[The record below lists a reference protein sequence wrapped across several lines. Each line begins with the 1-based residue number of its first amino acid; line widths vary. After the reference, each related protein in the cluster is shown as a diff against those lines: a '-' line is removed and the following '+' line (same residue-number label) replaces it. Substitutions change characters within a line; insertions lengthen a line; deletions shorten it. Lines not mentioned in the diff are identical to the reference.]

1 MKSSEQTNPLSI
13 VMLVASLPP
22 LPAGGAEMQALM
34 LGKTLMESGHEVIFI
49 TPGKGKVKGVSI
61 NEGMQV
67 YRPHSFVNICFDWLA
82 GIKKK
87 NTRQVLKIEYNDNEE
102 TTNIIATKVGWP
114 TILYYNIFFWQCL
127 WLLWPKRKK
136 IDILHAHTM
145 EWSAIV
151 AARLGKVLKKPVVI
165 KDSTMNGF
173 QSLGRY
179 PNGKRLQQM
188 VIANA
193 CFVAMTKIIGE
204 NLMRAGIPAP
214 KITYIPNGL
223 MIQDVPARKAKSDR
237 NVLFIGNLY
246 QQPAKGID
254 ILLKAWK
261 IVTEQ
266 FPGVMLLIIG
276 DGDRKMYED
285 YARQSGIDGAV
296 KLLGRRSDI
305 RDYLLAASV
314 FVLPSRR
321 EGMSNAL
328 MEAMLF
334 ELPCVATDISGN
346 NDLIQNGVNGLIV
359 PPADVQALAEGIC
372 YMLRVQQEAS
382 AMGKKARETIIKEYD
397 IRLIAQR
404 YLRLYKTLIGS

>member
-1 MKSSEQTNPLSI
+1 
-13 VMLVASLPP
+13 MLVASFPP
-22 LPAGGAEMQALM
+22 LPCGGAELQALA
-34 LGKTLMESGHEVIFI
+34 LGKTLREWGHDIIFV
-49 TPGKGKVKGVSI
+49 TPGKGKIKGKSMHE
-61 NEGMQV
+61 NMQV
-67 YRPHSFVNICFDWLA
+67 YRLYSFVNRCFDWLA
-82 GIKKK
+82 NIKKK
-87 NTRQVLKIEYNDNEE
+87 HTASPVKIEYNDNEE
-102 TTNIIATKVGWP
+102 ATNIITTKAGWP
-114 TILYYNIFFWQCL
+114 TVFYYNIFFLQCL
-127 WLLWPKRKK
+127 WLLWPKRRK
-136 IDILHAHTM
+136 IDIIHAHTM

-173 QSLGRY
+173 QSLDRY

-193 CFVAMTKIIGE
+193 SFVAMTKIIGN
-204 NLMRAGIPAP
+204 NLMRKGIPAS

-223 MIQDVPARKAKSDR
+223 VIKNMPGEKAKGEP

-261 IVTEQ
+261 IVREQ
-266 FPGVMLLIIG
+266 FPDVMLLIIG
-276 DGDRKMYED
+276 DGDRAIYEA
-285 YARQSGIDGAV
+285 YVSQSGIADTV
-296 KLLGRRSDI
+296 KLLGKRLDT

-328 MEAMLF
+328 MEAMLY

-346 NDLIQNGVNGLIV
+346 NDLIRNGVNGIIV
-359 PPADVQALAEGIC
+359 PPADVQALADAIC
-372 YMLRVQQEAS
+372 YMLRFQQEAT

-397 IRLIAQR
+397 ICLVAQR
-404 YLRLYKTLIGS
+404 YVRLYKTLAG